1 MLAKGD
7 PETHPRPVRTLNRLR
22 VIAAGSPPNAATI
35 RGPCQAQVQPEVGL
49 PLGIIEKASSEANV
63 LAVFP
68 DTETAKRVDAHAVDT
83 RDAKVEPQAPRD
95 ERLSVGV
102 PPSFAELLELFQD
115 PVRLYQTINW
125 SGRELLWGV
134 LVLAWMASPGTGL
147 GLGSS
152 TAVLRPVFPEDM
164 GLVAHN
170 EYIRRG
176 TDTGFLGIALFF
188 VAMMAWL
195 RVAVAAGRHAESRVQ
210 EVALPAL
217 AILIAWGVISLTDNA
232 FDYYGPLTQF
242 AGFFVGASLISGS
255 GARSSETA

>member
-1 MLAKGD
+1 
-7 PETHPRPVRTLNRLR
+7 
-22 VIAAGSPPNAATI
+22 
-35 RGPCQAQVQPEVGL
+35 
-49 PLGIIEKASSEANV
+49 
-63 LAVFP
+63 
-68 DTETAKRVDAHAVDT
+68 
-83 RDAKVEPQAPRD
+83 
-95 ERLSVGV
+95 
-102 PPSFAELLELFQD
+102 
-115 PVRLYQTINW
+115 
-125 SGRELLWGV
+125 
-134 LVLAWMASPGTGL
+134 
-147 GLGSS
+147 
-152 TAVLRPVFPEDM
+152 M

-217 AILIAWGVISLTDNA
+217 AILIAWGVISLTANA

-255 GARSSETA
+255 WARSSETA